1 MNLHG
6 VFLDHPFID
15 IEVWDE
21 GFQCFQVRKIQIAQR
36 LFATLGSI
44 VGLRQWEIM
53 GSWKWIVLL
62 VTLKPDHQL
71 SKTPNH
77 LQTPWLSILPTQY
90 LGFWSFHY
98 TMWTC
103 GLPGSDEKEATIQE
117 NRRSIYE
124 KLTVC
129 LWPCQHGFLTNV
141 LVTID
146 CPWLN
151 DSTPTTIRQS
161 VARGSQYSSCVT
173 HTIMRWMMIV
183 VLWI

>member
-62 VTLKPDHQL
+62 VTLKPDHLL

-90 LGFWSFHY
+90 LGSWSFHY

-103 GLPGSDEKEATIQE
+103 GLPGLDEKEAAIQE
-117 NRRSIYE
+117 NHRSICE
-124 KLTVC
+124 
-129 LWPCQHGFLTNV
+129 
-141 LVTID
+141 
-146 CPWLN
+146 
-151 DSTPTTIRQS
+151 
-161 VARGSQYSSCVT
+161 
-173 HTIMRWMMIV
+173 M
-183 VLWI
+183 